1 MSFPLVHKRNKITLY
16 VTLYDIGRICFFKEN
31 DCCMAIAIWIVRM
44 SDWEYIWVD
53 IV

>member
-1 MSFPLVHKRNKITLY
+1 MSFPLVHKRNKITQY

-31 DCCMAIAIWIVRM
+31 DCCMAFAIWIVRM